1 MKRRILLT
9 ALLVLLT
16 GCQQTPEQ
24 ARKELAEL
32 GVEFTAPVF
41 NASAENG
48 DIVVVELFLTTGMN
62 PDITDE
68 SGMTPLM
75 RAAGKNNL
83 SVARALLDSGA
94 KVDPRQGNLTTPLD
108 LAAEQGHTEMVEL
121 LLRAGAETIRAS
133 SLSSA
138 KEKGYTE
145 IAELL
150 ASIKLPPADYEAS
163 AIASFRNIVTSQIT
177 YAATTG
183 RGYAVDLEALESAV
197 LIDSFLGS
205 GTKDGYVFGTSGD
218 GSTFR
223 VSARPLD
230 YGSTGTRSF
239 FSDETGIIRY
249 TTRDR
254 PATVNDTPLGA
265 GPPPRTFVPLR

>member
-1 MKRRILLT
+1 MSGSPRLEASKVQKTQMKRKILLIALLLLLT
-9 ALLVLLT
+9 A
-16 GCQQTPEQ
+16 GCQKSSEQ
-24 ARKELAEL
+24 ARRELAEL

-68 SGMTPLM
+68 DGMTPLM

-94 KVDPRQGNLTTPLD
+94 KVDPRQGNATTPLD
-108 LAAEQGHTEMVEL
+108 LAAELGHTEMVGL

-138 KEKGYTE
+138 KKKGYTE
-145 IAELL
+145 IAKLL
-150 ASIKLPPADYEAS
+150 ASIKLPPADYEAL
-163 AIASFRNIVTSQIT
+163 AIRSVRNIVNSQVT
-177 YAATTG
+177 DAATTG

-197 LIDSFLGS
+197 LIDSLLGS

-218 GSTFR
+218 GRTFR

-239 FSDETGIIRY
+239 FSDETGIRFI
-249 TTRDR
+249 
-254 PATVNDTPLGA
+254 
-265 GPPPRTFVPLR
+265 